1 MIFDFLR
8 KKADKTQSRF
18 VWIDKELTITTDED
32 FDIDESLT
40 LSDEDKQEFKEQG
53 ENKQP

>member
-8 KKADKTQSRF
+8 KKAVKNQSRYL
-18 VWIDKELTITTDED
+18 WEDKDITITPDED
-32 FDIDESLT
+32 FDIDDSLT
-40 LSDEDKQEFKEQG
+40 LSDEDKKAFKEQG